1 MKNQV
6 ENNKAKQNQAGMN
19 KAEQPAENKPN
30 RLVLPLGQTI
40 FLPQTA
46 MGVSYI
52 DKVRTRVYLDSVQRQ
67 PEAVFLRG
75 FYEIDL
81 EYHGL
86 EGNRLYKHRVMLPLR
101 VELPADWLA
110 PLAYEPE
117 ELHVVITKP
126 MLCILSPY
134 VLEFGSGLVVEYVGD
149 RLYREEKTEEVQPK
163 DMQPL
168 EITAEDM
175 PSREMQSA
183 EIQERLESKFGSP
196 AQPKSAEELLPK
208 AVRSSAEAKEEQPAE
223 TVEAA
228 VREEAEP
235 AERAVSGAKR
245 DYHLPVWSGQKSA
258 TASSALADKP
268 PVKQAAASAGAEEVA
283 LPQVEQSK
291 LRTMLTVAAISRLQ
305 AKGEVLTGV
314 NKNQPQEVILLEPK
328 TEAVAGKSVASM
340 PINVQVAAE
349 HEETPA
355 AAVMADDKVE
365 MEVEQTVAE
374 VTEPVLNEDMAG
386 VMADIEEEAAVE
398 TSAVVETAV
407 EPVAVEDTVNIEPVA
422 AENADE
428 QDLAVTAED
437 YAEELAATVAAAAEK
452 TEQAKQSEQT
462 EQAKQSEQ
470 TEQAADSTIKT
481 VNADGVRLRVGLRD
495 AQKIRPVP
503 RPVDETNRTTQTD
516 GNYCLKYY
524 VVKPGDD
531 PMSIALKHN
540 VPLERLRETNK
551 ALSGDL
557 TVGMVLRIPC

>member
-149 RLYREEKTEEVQPK
+149 RLYREEKTGEVQPK

-175 PSREMQSA
+175 PSREIQSA

-208 AVRSSAEAKEEQPAE
+208 AMRSSAEAKEEQSAE

-228 VREEAEP
+228 VKDEAEP
-235 AERAVSGAKR
+235 AESAVSAAKR
-245 DYHLPVWSGQKSA
+245 DYHLPVWSGQKSVS
-258 TASSALADKP
+258 ASSAPAEKP

-305 AKGEVLTGV
+305 AKGEILTGA

-328 TEAVAGKSVASM
+328 TEAVAGKGVASM

-349 HEETPA
+349 HEKTPA
-355 AAVMADDKVE
+355 AAVLADDKVE

-374 VTEPVLNEDMAG
+374 VTEPVLNEDIAG
-386 VMADIEEEAAVE
+386 VMADIEEEDAVE
-398 TSAVVETAV
+398 VSAVVEAEV
-407 EPVAVEDTVNIEPVA
+407 EPVVVEPATVETVAVEDTVSIEPVA

-428 QDLAVTAED
+428 QDLAFTAED
-437 YAEELAATVAAAAEK
+437 YAEELAATVAAAAEQ
-452 TEQAKQSEQT
+452 TEKAEQT
-462 EQAKQSEQ
+462 
-470 TEQAADSTIKT
+470 ADSTIKT

-503 RPVDETNRTTQTD
+503 RPVDETNRTTQTA

>member
-149 RLYREEKTEEVQPK
+149 RLYREEKTGEVQPK

-175 PSREMQSA
+175 PSREIQSA

-208 AVRSSAEAKEEQPAE
+208 AMRSSAEAKEEQSAE

-228 VREEAEP
+228 VKDEAEP
-235 AERAVSGAKR
+235 AESAVSAAKR
-245 DYHLPVWSGQKSA
+245 DYHLPVWSGQKSVS
-258 TASSALADKP
+258 ASSAPAEKP

-305 AKGEVLTGV
+305 AKGEILTGA

-328 TEAVAGKSVASM
+328 TEAVAGKGVASM

-349 HEETPA
+349 HEKTPA
-355 AAVMADDKVE
+355 AAVLADDKVE

-374 VTEPVLNEDMAG
+374 VTEPVLNEDIAE
-386 VMADIEEEAAVE
+386 VMADIEEEDAVE
-398 TSAVVETAV
+398 VSAVVEAEV
-407 EPVAVEDTVNIEPVA
+407 EPVVVEPATVETVAVEDTVSIEPVA

-428 QDLAVTAED
+428 QDLAFTAED
-437 YAEELAATVAAAAEK
+437 YAEELAATVAAAAEQ
-452 TEQAKQSEQT
+452 TEKAEQT
-462 EQAKQSEQ
+462 
-470 TEQAADSTIKT
+470 ADSTIKT

-503 RPVDETNRTTQTD
+503 RPVDETNRTTQTA

>member
-235 AERAVSGAKR
+235 AERAVSAAKR
-245 DYHLPVWSGQKSA
+245 DYHLPVWSGQKSDS
-258 TASSALADKP
+258 ASSAPEDKP

-386 VMADIEEEAAVE
+386 VMADIEEEAVVE

-407 EPVAVEDTVNIEPVA
+407 EPVAVEDTVSIEQAA

-437 YAEELAATVAAAAEK
+437 YAEELAATVAAAAE
-452 TEQAKQSEQT
+452 QT

-470 TEQAADSTIKT
+470 TEQAAGSTIKT

-557 TVGMVLRIPC
+557 TAGMVLRIPC

>member
-101 VELPADWLA
+101 VELPTDWLA

-149 RLYREEKTEEVQPK
+149 RLYREEKTGEVQPK

-175 PSREMQSA
+175 PSREIQSA

-208 AVRSSAEAKEEQPAE
+208 AMRSSAEAKEEQSAE
-223 TVEAA
+223 TVE
-228 VREEAEP
+228 VSVKDEAEP
-235 AERAVSGAKR
+235 AERAVSAAKR
-245 DYHLPVWSGQKSA
+245 DYHLPVWSGQKSVS
-258 TASSALADKP
+258 ASSAPAEKP

-305 AKGEVLTGV
+305 AKGEILTGA

-328 TEAVAGKSVASM
+328 TEAVTGKGVASM

-355 AAVMADDKVE
+355 AAVLADDKVE

-374 VTEPVLNEDMAG
+374 VTEPVLNEDIAE
-386 VMADIEEEAAVE
+386 VMADIEEEDAVE
-398 TSAVVETAV
+398 VSAVVEAEV
-407 EPVAVEDTVNIEPVA
+407 EPATVETVAVEDTVSSEPVA
-422 AENADE
+422 AESADE

-437 YAEELAATVAAAAEK
+437 YAEELAATVAAAAEQTEK
-452 TEQAKQSEQT
+452 TEQV
-462 EQAKQSEQ
+462 
-470 TEQAADSTIKT
+470 ADSTIKT

-503 RPVDETNRTTQTD
+503 RPVDETNRTTQTA

>member
-134 VLEFGSGLVVEYVGD
+134 VLEFGSGLVVECVGD
-149 RLYREEKTEEVQPK
+149 RLYREEKTGEVQPK

-175 PSREMQSA
+175 PSREIQSA

-208 AVRSSAEAKEEQPAE
+208 AMRSSAEAKEEQSAE

-228 VREEAEP
+228 VKDEAEP
-235 AERAVSGAKR
+235 AESAVSAAKR
-245 DYHLPVWSGQKSA
+245 DYHLPVWSGQKSVS
-258 TASSALADKP
+258 ASSAPAEKP

-305 AKGEVLTGV
+305 AKGEILTGA

-328 TEAVAGKSVASM
+328 TEAVAGKGVASM

-349 HEETPA
+349 HEKTPA
-355 AAVMADDKVE
+355 AAVLADDKVE

-374 VTEPVLNEDMAG
+374 VTEPVLNEDIAG
-386 VMADIEEEAAVE
+386 VMADIEEEDAVE
-398 TSAVVETAV
+398 VSAVVEAEV
-407 EPVAVEDTVNIEPVA
+407 EPVVVEPATVETVAVEDTVSIEPVA

-428 QDLAVTAED
+428 QDLAFTAED
-437 YAEELAATVAAAAEK
+437 YAEELAATVAAAAEQ
-452 TEQAKQSEQT
+452 TEKAEQT
-462 EQAKQSEQ
+462 
-470 TEQAADSTIKT
+470 ADSTIKT

-503 RPVDETNRTTQTD
+503 RPVDETNRTTQTA

>member
-235 AERAVSGAKR
+235 AERAVSAAKR
-245 DYHLPVWSGQKSA
+245 DYHLPVWSGQKSDS
-258 TASSALADKP
+258 ASSAPEDKP

-437 YAEELAATVAAAAEK
+437 YAEELAATVAEAAEK
-452 TEQAKQSEQT
+452 T

-503 RPVDETNRTTQTD
+503 RPVDETNRITQTA

>member
-117 ELHVVITKP
+117 ALHVVITKP

-235 AERAVSGAKR
+235 AERAVSAAKR
-245 DYHLPVWSGQKSA
+245 DYHLPVWSGQKSDS
-258 TASSALADKP
+258 ASSAPEDKP

-386 VMADIEEEAAVE
+386 VMADIEEEAVVE

-407 EPVAVEDTVNIEPVA
+407 EPVAVEDTVSIEQAA

-437 YAEELAATVAAAAEK
+437 YAEELAATVAAAAE
-452 TEQAKQSEQT
+452 QT

-470 TEQAADSTIKT
+470 TEQAAGSTIKT

-557 TVGMVLRIPC
+557 TAGMVLRIPC

>member
-110 PLAYEPE
+110 PLDYEPE

-149 RLYREEKTEEVQPK
+149 RLYREEKTGEVQPK

-175 PSREMQSA
+175 PSREIQSA

-208 AVRSSAEAKEEQPAE
+208 AMRSSAEAKEEQPAE

-228 VREEAEP
+228 VKDEAEP
-235 AERAVSGAKR
+235 AERAVSAAKR
-245 DYHLPVWSGQKSA
+245 DYHLPVWSGQKSVS
-258 TASSALADKP
+258 ASSAPAEKP

-305 AKGEVLTGV
+305 AKGEILTGV

-328 TEAVAGKSVASM
+328 TEAVAGKGVASM

-355 AAVMADDKVE
+355 AAVLADDKVE

-374 VTEPVLNEDMAG
+374 VTEPVLNEDIAE
-386 VMADIEEEAAVE
+386 VMADIEEEDAVE
-398 TSAVVETAV
+398 VSAVVEAEV
-407 EPVAVEDTVNIEPVA
+407 EPATVETVAVEDTVSSEPVA
-422 AENADE
+422 AESADE

-437 YAEELAATVAAAAEK
+437 YAEELAATVAAAAEQTEK
-452 TEQAKQSEQT
+452 TEQV
-462 EQAKQSEQ
+462 
-470 TEQAADSTIKT
+470 ADSTIKT

-503 RPVDETNRTTQTD
+503 RPVDETNRTTQTA

>member
-208 AVRSSAEAKEEQPAE
+208 AVRSSAEAKEEQPTE

-235 AERAVSGAKR
+235 AERAVSAAKR
-245 DYHLPVWSGQKSA
+245 DYHLPVWSGQKSDS
-258 TASSALADKP
+258 ASSAPEDKP

-283 LPQVEQSK
+283 LPQFEQSK

-462 EQAKQSEQ
+462 EQA
-470 TEQAADSTIKT
+470 ADSTIKT

-503 RPVDETNRTTQTD
+503 RPVDETNRTTQTA

>member
-235 AERAVSGAKR
+235 AERAVSAAKR
-245 DYHLPVWSGQKSA
+245 DYHLPVWSGQKSDS
-258 TASSALADKP
+258 ASSAPADKP

-407 EPVAVEDTVNIEPVA
+407 EPVAVEDTVSIEQAA

-437 YAEELAATVAAAAEK
+437 YAEELAATVAAAA
-452 TEQAKQSEQT
+452 EQT

-503 RPVDETNRTTQTD
+503 RPFDETNRITQTA

>member
-101 VELPADWLA
+101 VELPSDWLA

-235 AERAVSGAKR
+235 AERAVSAAKR
-245 DYHLPVWSGQKSA
+245 DYHLPEIGRAHV
-258 TASSALADKP
+258 
-268 PVKQAAASAGAEEVA
+268 
-283 LPQVEQSK
+283 
-291 LRTMLTVAAISRLQ
+291 
-305 AKGEVLTGV
+305 
-314 NKNQPQEVILLEPK
+314 
-328 TEAVAGKSVASM
+328 
-340 PINVQVAAE
+340 
-349 HEETPA
+349 
-355 AAVMADDKVE
+355 
-365 MEVEQTVAE
+365 
-374 VTEPVLNEDMAG
+374 
-386 VMADIEEEAAVE
+386 
-398 TSAVVETAV
+398 
-407 EPVAVEDTVNIEPVA
+407 
-422 AENADE
+422 
-428 QDLAVTAED
+428 
-437 YAEELAATVAAAAEK
+437 
-452 TEQAKQSEQT
+452 
-462 EQAKQSEQ
+462 
-470 TEQAADSTIKT
+470 
-481 VNADGVRLRVGLRD
+481 
-495 AQKIRPVP
+495 
-503 RPVDETNRTTQTD
+503 
-516 GNYCLKYY
+516 
-524 VVKPGDD
+524 
-531 PMSIALKHN
+531 
-540 VPLERLRETNK
+540 
-551 ALSGDL
+551 
-557 TVGMVLRIPC
+557 